1 MTPMAMMTCARAV
14 TVEPGPVE
22 PHASVNAC
30 DEAAAATC
38 DNAAAVKFMDAD
50 AAADAVSADRPRIPY
65 EDVVCDTGN
74 AVNAPSRKTADG
86 VRVEIAEYGF
96 AVVERLDCP
105 LCPFLKMVKNMV
117 LLTSIQS
124 QY

>member
-1 MTPMAMMTCARAV
+1 MAMMTWARAV

-22 PHASVNAC
+22 LDASANAC
-30 DEAAAATC
+30 DEAAAAAC

-65 EDVVCDTGN
+65 EDVICNTGN
-74 AVNAPSRKTADG
+74 AVKAPSRKTADG
-86 VRVEIAEYGF
+86 VRVEIAEYEF

-105 LCPFLKMVKNMV
+105 LCPFFKMVKNMV